1 LVTTTNYV
9 PVVNETDHGTWRRLE
24 LWKFPYTFRKPGE
37 ALQGKSDRA
46 GDPTLKAR
54 VEHNTDHQH
63 DAIVTWAVEGAMRWY
78 VDPDTALLPT
88 AKVKADTRAWRAGA
102 DRILGFWEDKLI
114 ADRDAC
120 ILTTEM
126 LDAFNSWLKSNGHNE
141 WSKELFGPR
150 FAQHSETARHGVEA
164 TRSRQVDGLS
174 RFGFSLGDL
183 PTRPKVYQGVR
194 FQTASDQ
201 EKEEG
206 GHSGHTSSETFSY
219 TRNSES
225 FPKGVIGCALRVAA
239 LVDENGGSAGDVE
252 THWCGRAR

>member
-1 LVTTTNYV
+1 
-9 PVVNETDHGTWRRLE
+9 
-24 LWKFPYTFRKPGE
+24 
-37 ALQGKSDRA
+37 
-46 GDPTLKAR
+46 
-54 VEHNTDHQH
+54 
-63 DAIVTWAVEGAMRWY
+63 MRWY
-78 VDPDTALLPT
+78 ADPDTALLPT

-201 EKEEG
+201 EKQEG

-225 FPKGVIGCALRVAA
+225 FPKGVSTVSNGQSEAADQGPCPHCDQPLSTPNVACLA
-239 LVDENGGSAGDVE
+239 REWHSAE
-252 THWCGRAR
+252 AAT